1 MKSDCVYALSE
12 QKCVWLLPIPIVKK
26 IRAKIYYVY
35 RIEMFV
41 LLNFIVNI

>member
-12 QKCVWLLPIPIVKK
+12 QKCVWLLLIHIVKK
-26 IRAKIYYVY
+26 IRAKIYYIY

-41 LLNFIVNI
+41 LLIFLVNV